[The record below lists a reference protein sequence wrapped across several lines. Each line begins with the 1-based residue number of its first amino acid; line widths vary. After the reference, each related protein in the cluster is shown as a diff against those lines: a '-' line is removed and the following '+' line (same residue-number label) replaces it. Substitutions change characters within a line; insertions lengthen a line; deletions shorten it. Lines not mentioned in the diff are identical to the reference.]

1 MRGVTAVI
9 ALDTVNNRRNRLAL
23 TPAKTY
29 NLAMITIPATRA
41 RQQWAQTLDEAKKA
55 PVAITEHGR
64 ETVVLM
70 DADLS
75 RRALEALEDA
85 EDAQEA
91 AEILSRVESGQERT
105 YTLAEVAAEL
115 GLTLE

>member
-1 MRGVTAVI
+1 M
-9 ALDTVNNRRNRLAL
+9 
-23 TPAKTY
+23 Y

-55 PVAITEHGR
+55 PLTITEHGR

-85 EDAQEA
+85 EDAREA
-91 AEILSRVESGQERT
+91 AEVLARIESGQERT
-105 YTLAEVAAEL
+105 YTMAEVAAEL
-115 GLTLE
+115 GIKLD